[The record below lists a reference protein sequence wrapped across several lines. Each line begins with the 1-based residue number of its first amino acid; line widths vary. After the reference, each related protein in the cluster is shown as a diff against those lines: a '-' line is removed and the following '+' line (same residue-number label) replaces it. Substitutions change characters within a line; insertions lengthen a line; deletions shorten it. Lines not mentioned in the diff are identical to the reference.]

1 VTGRHERYYTVEEY
15 LELEA
20 TAQVKHEYLDGR
32 IYAMTGGTL
41 NHARLVGN
49 VHGGLRAQLRGRPCE
64 AFMSDV
70 MVRIDATGLHTYPDV
85 SALCG
90 KPRTERAGDLILL
103 NPSVLVEVLS
113 PSTERYDRGDKFLH
127 YRQISSLR
135 EYVLVSQEW
144 MHLERFSRPADGAE
158 WGFADARGPDGEIA
172 LPSIGAVLHLREVYE
187 RVDVP
192 PTPPLRVVRE
202 PDEEVVYRPAPIG

>member
-1 VTGRHERYYTVEEY
+1 MASQGERYYTVEEY
-15 LELEA
+15 LEREE

-32 IYAMTGGTL
+32 IYAMTGGTP

-49 VHGGLRAQLRGRPCE
+49 VHTALAIQLRGRPCE
-64 AFMSDV
+64 AFISEL
-70 MVRIDATGLHTYPDV
+70 MVRVEKTGLHTYPDG

-90 KPRTERAGDLILL
+90 EPRFAGRHESTQDLILL

-127 YRQISSLR
+127 YRQIPSLQ
-135 EYVLVSQEW
+135 EYVLVSQDW
-144 MHLERFSRPADGAE
+144 MHVERFARPAEGAE
-158 WGFADARGPDGEIA
+158 WGFAETRGPDGEIA
-172 LPSIGAVLHLREVYE
+172 LPSIGCVLRLREVYE

-192 PTPPLRVVRE
+192 ATQPLRVIRE
-202 PDEEVVYRPAPIG
+202 PDAAEAYTA